1 MNMDF
6 KSSKIKSLDF
16 LISVVITFSSFN
28 LCFGVRCFHYHSQP
42 IKHKKHYYYIKNKGI
57 YYKCPQYFERLVFGI
72 T

>member
-42 IKHKKHYYYIKNKGI
+42 IKHKKHYYYIKLKEFKSDN
-57 YYKCPQYFERLVFGI
+57 E
-72 T
+72 